1 MTIMDI
7 YLPADF
13 YALRETLNDWRD
25 AGTSFEPAQSPATTV
40 DSPNE
45 SNACTD
51 PDWRVF

>member
-13 YALRETLNDWRD
+13 YALRENLHDWRD
-25 AGTSFEPAQSPATTV
+25 AGTSVDTARLQLSPTDERNGCA
-40 DSPNE
+40 
-45 SNACTD
+45 D